1 MIKVEKTSAGY
12 DKNIVLDNLS
22 FEINDG
28 GVVGILGPNGSG
40 KTTLLKVLAGILPYK
55 GNIHIDDAEL
65 GSMKRRDLSKRIAM
79 MPQFSTIY
87 FSYSVY
93 DTVMLGR
100 YVHRGNSLGE
110 LIGNT
115 SKEDK
120 EIVEKAL
127 ETTGLTDLAKAEL
140 KTLSGGQLQRVYL
153 ARTIAQG
160 APAILLDE
168 PTNHL
173 DLKFHIELMDYL
185 KKWSKETTT
194 VDGTEYKNT
203 VITVF
208 HDIGAASMI
217 SDNVILLKHGTIIKK
232 GPSSETLTRNLL
244 ENIYETDVVS
254 YYSSIS
260 DKLTK

>member
-1 MIKVEKTSAGY
+1 MITISKMSAGY
-12 DKNIVLDNLS
+12 GKHIVLDNLS
-22 FEINDG
+22 TEIKDG

-40 KTTLLKVLAGILPYK
+40 KTTLLKVLAGILPYEGIIK
-55 GNIHIDDAEL
+55 IDEAEL
-65 GSMKRRDLSKRIAM
+65 KDMKRKNLSKLIAM
-79 MPQFSTIY
+79 MPQFSSLY
-87 FSYSVY
+87 FSYTVY

-100 YVHRGNSLGE
+100 YVHRGNSLRE
-110 LIGNT
+110 LIGSVT
-115 SKEDK
+115 KEDK
-120 EIVEKAL
+120 KIVEKAL
-127 ETTGLTDLAKAEL
+127 ETTGLTEL
-140 KTLSGGQLQRVYL
+140 SKEHLNKLSGGQLQRVYL

-160 APAILLDE
+160 APTILLDE

-173 DLKFHIELMDYL
+173 DLKFHVELMNYL
-185 KKWSKETTT
+185 KKWSKEITT
-194 VDGTEYKNT
+194 VDGIEHKNT
-203 VITVF
+203 VISVF

-260 DKLTK
+260 DNLK